1 MKFKL
6 HTWSTLAEEAS
17 DPIVTGSTVETSSS
31 GAIVDILRT
40 IRSGPAVDA
49 DARKAAVRIRARGSI
64 LANARPQST
73 LVHILITIRPRKRRR
88 TLASVAV
95 DSVDARRSILT
106 QMSGTI
112 VDILLAIG
120 ARKTYHKQNSPT
132 K

>member
-1 MKFKL
+1 M
-6 HTWSTLAEEAS
+6 
-17 DPIVTGSTVETSSS
+17 TGSTVETSSS